1 MSRASTECNGCEL
14 LLAILLDKE
23 KIHDFTSLCKD
34 IANNINIYL
43 SEIKIKFNTLDE
55 MSEYF
60 DNLLNL
66 DEKLINN
73 YITIFRKSFNIVSL
87 DDRELIYISGKKNY
101 HPEIEKLN
109 KGIDGKS
116 IKSDVYIK
124 LKNNTFIGISVKQC
138 NNATKSNYSV
148 QKLFNNKK
156 LDKELTSNKLKYL
169 QENGF
174 TKFNK
179 DERDQVNKLFYDVN
193 PYFDRLKEEILK
205 HEEFIGKELC
215 ELLYSLRIKHYMV
228 YEFDGESLYKL
239 NNECQEIIS
248 FKEHLPY
255 YFEDNGE
262 KRNTAKL
269 FYQLR
274 VGSKCYRVEIRWKGN
289 VFQAS
294 PQYQIHEEK

>member
-14 LLAILLDKE
+14 LLAILLDQE
-23 KIHDFTSLCKD
+23 KINDSTSL
-34 IANNINIYL
+34 YL
-43 SEIKIKFNTLDE
+43 IITEYIFETKIKFNTPDE
-55 MSEYF
+55 KSEYF

-66 DEKLINN
+66 NTKLINC
-73 YITIFRKSFNIVSL
+73 YIQNFRKSCTISL
-87 DDRELIYISGKKNY
+87 DDIDLIYISGKKNY
-101 HPEIEKLN
+101 HPEIEELN

-124 LKNNTFIGISVKQC
+124 LKNNTFIGISVKQS

-148 QKLFNNKK
+148 QSFFKNEE
-156 LDKELTSNKLKYL
+156 LDNELTSIKLKYL

-174 TKFNK
+174 TKFDK
-179 DERDQVNKLFYDVN
+179 DERKLVNKLFYVDN
-193 PYFDRLKEEILK
+193 PYFNKLKEEILN

-215 ELLYSLRIKHYMV
+215 DLLHSSKITHYPV
-228 YEFDGESLYKL
+228 YEFDGESMYKV
-239 NNECQEIIS
+239 NNECQEMIS

-255 YFEDNGE
+255 YMKKNGE

-274 VGSKCYRVEIRWKGN
+274 IGPKCYRVEIRWKGN
-289 VFQAS
+289 VFDAS